1 MWGLGAQSSMTR
13 VGVVKDDAFLRE
25 VLALKSSKMGS
36 GSLFPCHLRSQ
47 SFPRPFQS
55 IGEEVRLQ

>member
-1 MWGLGAQSSMTR
+1 MTPSSE
-13 VGVVKDDAFLRE
+13 KE